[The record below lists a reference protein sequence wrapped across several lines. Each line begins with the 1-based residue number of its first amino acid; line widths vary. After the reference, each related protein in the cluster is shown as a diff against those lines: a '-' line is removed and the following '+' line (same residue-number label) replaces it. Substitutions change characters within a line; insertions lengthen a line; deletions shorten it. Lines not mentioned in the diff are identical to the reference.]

1 MKYMPQEI
9 EVWYLLP
16 ALRKE
21 IAKELVENHGLRQKE
36 VAAMLD
42 ITEAAVSQYLKH
54 KRGKGVA
61 FSPKEYTRIKEAAA
75 LMLKN
80 KKQVP
85 RLFYELSATFRGSS
99 TLCQIH
105 KGLEDTAGC
114 TICKG
119 IKCHY
124 K

>member
-21 IAKELVENHGLRQKE
+21 VAKELVEKHKLRQKE
-36 VAAMLD
+36 VASMLD

-54 KRGKGVA
+54 KRGKGVE
-61 FSPKEYTRIKEAAA
+61 FSNKEHERIQAAAA
-75 LMLKN
+75 LMLKQ
-80 KKQVP
+80 KKNVA
-85 RLFYELSATFRGSS
+85 RLLYELSATFRGSS
-99 TLCQIH
+99 TMCKIH
-105 KGLEDTAGC
+105 RGLEDTTGC

-124 K
+124 R